1 MADPA
6 TPGYE
11 VTGMVKR
18 PEPDQ
23 QGNLVDTW
31 TVHYA
36 TDSGVQ
42 SHVKLP
48 ATHMNAAN
56 VHTLIEHER
65 KHIHAVQNL
74 GTNPPPVEG

>member
-1 MADPA
+1 MADNVE
-6 TPGYE
+6 PGYE

-18 PEPDQ
+18 PEPNE
-23 QGNLVDTW
+23 QGDIHDVW
-31 TVHYA
+31 TVHYQ
-36 TDSGVQ
+36 TDSGVK

-48 ATHMNAAN
+48 ATHMTAAN
-56 VHTLIEHER
+56 VHTLISHER